1 VSSSARTPAAAEP
14 LRRAALAESYLAQMR
29 ARGARRDTL
38 KNAMAGLGHFFEH
51 LRREG
56 VRDVRQVSEAHVI
69 SFLHRLARQKSAR
82 TGKPLAVSTQAGY
95 LAVVH
100 GFFRFLE
107 ARGLILF
114 DPSRG
119 VPLPKRR
126 GLPRALSEAQVR
138 RMMSAHASCSAQGQ
152 RDRAVLEL
160 LYGTGLRLSECV
172 QLELQ
177 DIDLASG
184 TLLVRNGKGRK
195 DRYVPLSGQ
204 AVKALATY
212 LRESRPLL
220 ERPTQASHGALFLA
234 RNGRRLGH
242 FSVSLAVHTAAAA
255 AGVTASP
262 HVLRHSYAT
271 HLLQGGADV
280 RQVQELLGHKHLST
294 TALYTKVDT
303 RGLAAMLRRCHP
315 RER

>member
-1 VSSSARTPAAAEP
+1 VRQ
-14 LRRAALAESYLAQMR
+14 AALVESYLAQMR

-38 KNAMAGLGHFFEH
+38 KNAMAGFGRFFEH
-51 LRREG
+51 LRREA
-56 VRDVRQVSEAHVI
+56 VRDLRQVSEAHVV
-69 SFLHRLARQKSAR
+69 SFLSRLATEKSLR
-82 TGKPLAVSTQAGY
+82 TGETLAVSTQAAY
-95 LAVVH
+95 LAAVH

-107 ARGLILF
+107 DKRLILF
-114 DPSRG
+114 NPARA

-126 GLPRALSEAQVR
+126 RLPRALSEAQVR
-138 RMMSAHASCSAQGQ
+138 RMMSAHDPCSPQGQ

-172 QLELQ
+172 QLDLQ
-177 DIDLASG
+177 DLDLVQG
-184 TLLVRNGKGRK
+184 TLLVRDGKGKK
-195 DRYVPLSGQ
+195 DRYVPVSGQ
-204 AVKALATY
+204 AAKALAVY
-212 LRESRPLL
+212 LRESRALL
-220 ERPTQASHGALFLA
+220 EKPTQVSHGALFLS
-234 RNGRRLGH
+234 RYGRRLGH

-280 RQVQELLGHKHLST
+280 RQVQELLGHKHLTT

>member
-1 VSSSARTPAAAEP
+1 MRQ
-14 LRRAALAESYLAQMR
+14 AALVESYLAQMR

-38 KNAMAGLGHFFEH
+38 KNATAGLGHFFDH
-51 LRREG
+51 LRKEG
-56 VRDVRQVSEAHVI
+56 VRDVRQVSEAHVV
-69 SFLHRLARQKSAR
+69 SFLSRLATEKSLR
-82 TGKPLAVSTQAGY
+82 TGETLAVSTQAAY
-95 LAVVH
+95 LAAVH

-107 ARGLILF
+107 DKRLILF
-114 DPSRG
+114 NPARA

-126 GLPRALSEAQVR
+126 RLPRALSEAQVR
-138 RMMSAHASCSAQGQ
+138 RMMSAHEPCSPQGQ

-172 QLELQ
+172 QLDLQ
-177 DIDLASG
+177 DLDLVQG
-184 TLLVRNGKGRK
+184 TLLVRDGKGKK
-195 DRYVPLSGQ
+195 DRYVPVSGQ
-204 AVKALATY
+204 AVKALAVY
-212 LRESRPLL
+212 LRESRALI
-220 ERPTQASHGALFLA
+220 EKPTQVSHGALFLS
-234 RNGRRLGH
+234 RYGRRLGH

-280 RQVQELLGHKHLST
+280 RQVQELLGHKHLTT

-315 RER
+315 REQR

>member
-1 VSSSARTPAAAEP
+1 
-14 LRRAALAESYLAQMR
+14 MR

-38 KNAMAGLGHFFEH
+38 KNAMGGLGRFFDH

-56 VRDVRQVSEAHVI
+56 VRDVRQVSEAHVV
-69 SFLHRLARQKSAR
+69 SFLSRLAGEKSLR
-82 TGKPLAVSTQAGY
+82 TGETLAVSTQAAY
-95 LAVVH
+95 LAAVH
-100 GFFRFLE
+100 SFFRFLE
-107 ARGLILF
+107 EKRLILVN
-114 DPSRG
+114 PARA
-119 VPLPKRR
+119 VPLPKPRR
-126 GLPRALSEAQVR
+126 LPRALSEAQVR
-138 RMMSAHASCSAQGQ
+138 RMMSAPEAGSAQGR

-172 QLELQ
+172 RLDLQ
-177 DIDLASG
+177 DLDLVSG

-204 AVKALATY
+204 AVKALALY

-220 ERPTQASHGALFLA
+220 ERPTSSNQGALFLS
-234 RNGRRLGH
+234 RYGRRLGH

-255 AGVTASP
+255 AGVAASP

-280 RQVQELLGHKHLST
+280 RQVQELLGHKHLTT

-303 RGLAAMLRRCHP
+303 RGLAVMLRRCHP
-315 RER
+315 REQR